1 MEYRGGLREYE
12 RENML
17 PLQEEKLA
25 KAKLEV
31 AALRAELSLEAIQ
44 HSREP
49 PRLPPRAPR

>member
-25 KAKLEV
+25 KAKK
-31 AALRAELSLEAIQ
+31 AAGVYLCYLAAFYIASTI
-44 HSREP
+44 RE
-49 PRLPPRAPR
+49 